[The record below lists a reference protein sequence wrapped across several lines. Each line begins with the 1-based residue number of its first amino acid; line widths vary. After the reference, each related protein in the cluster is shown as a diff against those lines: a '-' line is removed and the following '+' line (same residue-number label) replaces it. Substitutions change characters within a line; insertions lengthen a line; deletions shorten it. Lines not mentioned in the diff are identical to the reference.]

1 MAVADDDARQVE
13 AALIQQ
19 IAQQDSAALATLYDR
34 YSRIIYAIALR
45 SLRSAEESEEVVLD
59 VFTQVW
65 RIAERY
71 DSTKSRVDTW
81 LFMMTRSR
89 VLDRLRKR
97 QRRIQS
103 VREPFESMA
112 TQVADGN
119 ITPLESAVI
128 QERREQVIMALA
140 ALPPEQRS
148 VLELAYYDGLSH
160 SEIAA
165 QTGISLGTV
174 KTRIRLGLNK
184 LRSRLEAN

>member
-59 VFTQVW
+59 VFAQVW

-103 VREPFESMA
+103 VGEPFESMA